1 MKKIICV
8 LASLA
13 VLGGANVFAK
23 GLGLGSLSKNL
34 TGITGGGK
42 ASEGTIPE
50 GRDILPAIWQAA
62 QPTDDG
68 DQSKILDSAIW
79 LSGADV
85 GNGTY
90 EITQYFLL
98 KAMIGTTEQDSK
110 VSVKVDGSKFTVE
123 TTLLENVSDGGNG
136 EHIQGS
142 SSGMTQLAK
151 AFCNSISDTLKLSDD
166 EYAEIGKKAYA
177 DLYVIN
183 SVVATSTNV
192 LKSKLW
198 LKQHPAEGAETKA
211 QIKITAVDLSKLD
224 GYSYRVD
231 GISQMGNGGGKGNK
245 YHTIRVYF
253 YTNND
258 AVIDWKAGDV
268 KTVSGKISSI
278 NYSFPDSVS
287 KAAGFNDGITDFNGV
302 SSVNITE

>member
-62 QPTDDG
+62 QPTDGG

-198 LKQHPAEGAETKA
+198 LKQHPVEGAETQA
-211 QIKITAVDLSKLD
+211 EIKITQVDVSKKD
-224 GYSYRVD
+224 GYSYKVD
-231 GISQMGNGGGKGNK
+231 GKYQVGKGLK
-245 YHTIRVYF
+245 YHSIFVSF

-258 AVIDWKAGDV
+258 AVIEWNPDEY
-268 KTVSGKISSI
+268 KTVKGKIDSISYTFPSST
-278 NYSFPDSVS
+278 N
-287 KAAGFNDGITDFNGV
+287 KLAGFDDVSGV
-302 SSVNITE
+302 SSVSITE